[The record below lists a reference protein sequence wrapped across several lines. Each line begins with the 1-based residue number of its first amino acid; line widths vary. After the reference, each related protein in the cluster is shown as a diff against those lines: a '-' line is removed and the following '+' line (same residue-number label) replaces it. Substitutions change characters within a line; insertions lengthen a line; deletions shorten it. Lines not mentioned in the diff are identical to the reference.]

1 MNIHEKVDQQYKVV
15 EFYNKK
21 VTITNDL
28 ELKIEN
34 QVRVFSERFLNTE
47 FTHDDY
53 IQIAKE
59 LNEFTNELYVVE
71 KEKLTI
77 RNIVSSFSLEE

>member
-1 MNIHEKVDQQYKVV
+1 MDIHEKVEQQYKVV
-15 EFYNKK
+15 EVYNQKK
-21 VTITNDL
+21 IDTDEL

-34 QVRVFSERFLNTE
+34 QLMVFNERFMNSD
-47 FTHDDY
+47 FTHHDY

-59 LNEFTNELYVVE
+59 LNELTSELYLLE

-77 RNIVSSFSLEE
+77 RNIVASL